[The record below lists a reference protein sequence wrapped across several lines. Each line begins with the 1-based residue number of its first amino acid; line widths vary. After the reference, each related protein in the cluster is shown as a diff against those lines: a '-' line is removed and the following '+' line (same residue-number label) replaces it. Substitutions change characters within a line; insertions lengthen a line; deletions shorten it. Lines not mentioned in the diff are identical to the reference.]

1 MGLACGKWV
10 VVRDSESRDA
20 MSAYFAALIGG
31 RPLVALKALNFK
43 PYCGL
48 SWAALWLPTKAHRM
62 SEDEKGGAGP
72 AT

>member
-31 RPLVALKALNFK
+31 WPLVALKALNFK
-43 PYCGL
+43 P
-48 SWAALWLPTKAHRM
+48 
-62 SEDEKGGAGP
+62 
-72 AT
+72 